1 MIFVLFPI
9 FSCARIDEHTSYRST
24 ANFFMPWLS
33 LKPISKNIW
42 SLPLT
47 TTTAS
52 MPKLQSLVQGCNL
65 LSQTLVQWY
74 ACYEE
79 AVFVGSALTSNM
91 YSHGI
96 EKSACVPQKIID
108 CTTDMGALLCRC
120 CRGFPLPK
128 TPLAPSPCSNYPH
141 QQD

>member
-1 MIFVLFPI
+1 
-9 FSCARIDEHTSYRST
+9 
-24 ANFFMPWLS
+24 
-33 LKPISKNIW
+33 
-42 SLPLT
+42 
-47 TTTAS
+47 

-96 EKSACVPQKIID
+96 EKSACVPQKIIAQQTWVLF
-108 CTTDMGALLCRC
+108 CVVVVVV
-120 CRGFPLPK
+120 FPCPK
-128 TPLAPSPCSNYPH
+128 HL
-141 QQD
+141 